1 MESNRYAPPKADLD
15 GVRSDTGPAP
25 ALWNPTAAAN
35 WSLLFSPVFGAWVQ
49 MKNWTT
55 LGETRRA
62 AAAKGWLI
70 ASAVLILGLTFAGI
84 LMPRS
89 AIAAA
94 TNPLAFLMLIIWYFS
109 SARSQTKW
117 VAERFGADYPRRG
130 WGQPLLWGLGAY
142 AAVIAVAAMASR
154 V

>member
-89 AIAAA
+89 AIA
-94 TNPLAFLMLIIWYFS
+94 
-109 SARSQTKW
+109 
-117 VAERFGADYPRRG
+117 ERFGADYPRRG